1 MKSMKVQKL
10 ERTRFSFMEKM
21 ASKDPKTLRS
31 YNMAINNFE
40 NFCMEKYGKA
50 DFVSELKGYDSDS
63 IFDVLQSWINWNG
76 NLAPSSTKILF
87 SRIKKY
93 LYHRG
98 IKLHQQDI
106 NEELE
111 FRTPI
116 QEERYGLTL
125 VDIQTILKTM
135 RYKHKV
141 QFMCQLSSLMRIGEL
156 TQLRKKHLIA
166 DQENIIVKIPATI
179 AKLKKGRTTFFSKEA
194 SKLLRPMLRK
204 INDEDL
210 VFGIKAETS
219 VAQVLRRSLEKTG
232 LNMKYESSG
241 NYMISTHSFRAYGI
255 TKLSRHD
262 PNFAKKIA
270 GQKGYLDQYDRITD
284 EEKLGLYQKY
294 ELDLIV
300 DNTAKLKAD
309 NAKLAQEKNEL
320 EKVKMEKTMQKEQI
334 DRLTKK
340 ITEIKTLEEKVNDL
354 ENFKEEMRR
363 EFMGKIKNLKQT
375 SKKR

>member
-1 MKSMKVQKL
+1 MKVQKL

>member
-1 MKSMKVQKL
+1 
-10 ERTRFSFMEKM
+10 MEKM

>member
-1 MKSMKVQKL
+1 
-10 ERTRFSFMEKM
+10 
-21 ASKDPKTLRS
+21 
-31 YNMAINNFE
+31 
-40 NFCMEKYGKA
+40 
-50 DFVSELKGYDSDS
+50 
-63 IFDVLQSWINWNG
+63 
-76 NLAPSSTKILF
+76 
-87 SRIKKY
+87 
-93 LYHRG
+93 
-98 IKLHQQDI
+98 I